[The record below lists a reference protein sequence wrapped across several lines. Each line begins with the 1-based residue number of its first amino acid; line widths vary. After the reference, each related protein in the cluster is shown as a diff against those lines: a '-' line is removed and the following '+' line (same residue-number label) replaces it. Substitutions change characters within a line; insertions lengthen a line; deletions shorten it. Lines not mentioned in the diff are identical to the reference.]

1 MKKINKKNL
10 IVLSSIL
17 VIGVI
22 SVLSI
27 NISLSPKK
35 EKVDV
40 VKKEEKKKV
49 DIVSPVISES
59 TGVINKP
66 FINED
71 VKVLKNYYD
80 YQGTEEEQENSITYY
95 ESTYMPNY
103 AIVYGGPETFEV
115 TSILDGTVINI
126 KEDSL
131 LGNIVEIQHDN
142 DIISVYQSV
151 SDVTVEP
158 NQIVKQGEVIAHSG
172 TSNLNKDLKNHL
184 SFELLYKNQIVNP
197 EEYYNK
203 DINELG

>member
-1 MKKINKKNL
+1 
-10 IVLSSIL
+10 
-17 VIGVI
+17 
-22 SVLSI
+22 
-27 NISLSPKK
+27 
-35 EKVDV
+35 
-40 VKKEEKKKV
+40 
-49 DIVSPVISES
+49 
-59 TGVINKP
+59 
-66 FINED
+66 
-71 VKVLKNYYD
+71 
-80 YQGTEEEQENSITYY
+80 
-95 ESTYMPNY
+95 MPNY

>member
-1 MKKINKKNL
+1 MKKMNKKNL

-27 NISLSPKK
+27 STSLSPKK
-35 EKVDV
+35 EKVDI

-59 TGVINKP
+59 TGVIKKP
-66 FINED
+66 FINEE
-71 VKVLKNYYD
+71 VKILKNYYD

-103 AIVYGGPETFEV
+103 AICYGGPDSFEV
-115 TSILDGTVINI
+115 TSILDGTVTNI

-131 LGNIVEIQHDN
+131 LGNIIEIQHDN

-151 SDVTVEP
+151 SDVTVEL
-158 NQIVKQGEVIAHSG
+158 NQIVKQGEVIADSG
-172 TSNLNKDLKNHL
+172 TSNINKDLKKHL

>member
-1 MKKINKKNL
+1 MKKMNKKNL

-27 NISLSPKK
+27 SISLSPKK
-35 EKVDV
+35 EKVDI

-59 TGVINKP
+59 TGVIKKP
-66 FINED
+66 FINEE
-71 VKVLKNYYD
+71 VKILKNYYD

-103 AIVYGGPETFEV
+103 AICYGGPDSFEV
-115 TSILDGTVINI
+115 TSILDGTVTNI

-131 LGNIVEIQHDN
+131 LGNIIEIQHDN

-151 SDVTVEP
+151 SDVTVEL

-172 TSNLNKDLKNHL
+172 TSNINKDLKKHL

>member
-40 VKKEEKKKV
+40 VKKDEEKKI

-71 VKVLKNYYD
+71 VKILKNYYD

>member
-27 NISLSPKK
+27 NVSLSPKK
-35 EKVDV
+35 EKVDI

-59 TGVINKP
+59 TGVIKKP
-66 FINED
+66 FINEE
-71 VKVLKNYYD
+71 VKVLKNYYN

-103 AIVYGGPETFEV
+103 AICYGGPDSFEV
-115 TSILDGTVINI
+115 TSILDGTVTNI

-151 SDVTVEP
+151 SDVTVEL

-172 TSNLNKDLKNHL
+172 MSNINKDLKNHL

>member
-1 MKKINKKNL
+1 MNKKNL

-17 VIGVI
+17 VVGVI

-27 NISLSPKK
+27 STSLSPKK
-35 EKVDV
+35 EKVDI

-59 TGVINKP
+59 TGVIKKP
-66 FINED
+66 FINEE
-71 VKVLKNYYD
+71 VKILKNYYD

-103 AIVYGGPETFEV
+103 AICYGGPDSFEV
-115 TSILDGTVINI
+115 TSILDGTVTNI

-131 LGNIVEIQHDN
+131 LGNIIEIQHDN

-151 SDVTVEP
+151 SDVTVEL

-172 TSNLNKDLKNHL
+172 TSNINKDLKKHL

>member
-1 MKKINKKNL
+1 MKNKKIKMYAL
-10 IVLSSIL
+10 GGTIFIGL
-17 VIGVI
+17 V
-22 SVLSI
+22 STLSI
-27 NISLSPKK
+27 VGMSLKHPHKVEQKLEPKK
-35 EKVDV
+35 EV
-40 VKKEEKKKV
+40 VET
-49 DIVSPVISES
+49 ISPVIKENI
-59 TGVINKP
+59 GKIEKP
-66 FINED
+66 YLDSN

-103 AIVYGGPETFEV
+103 AIIYGGPDTFEV
-115 TSILDGTVINI
+115 TSILDGTVVNI
-126 KEDSL
+126 KKDSL

-151 SDVTVEP
+151 SDVTVEL

-203 DINELG
+203 DINELE

>member
-1 MKKINKKNL
+1 MKEINKKK
-10 IVLSSIL
+10 IVVLSSIL
-17 VIGVI
+17 VIGII

-35 EKVDV
+35 EKVDI

-59 TGVINKP
+59 TGVIKKP
-66 FINED
+66 YLNEE
-71 VKVLKNYYD
+71 VKILKNYYD

-103 AIVYGGPETFEV
+103 AICYGGPDSFEV
-115 TSILDGTVINI
+115 TSILDGTVINV

-172 TSNLNKDLKNHL
+172 TSNINKDLENHL

>member
-1 MKKINKKNL
+1 MKKMNKKNL

-27 NISLSPKK
+27 STSLSPKK
-35 EKVDV
+35 EKVDI

-59 TGVINKP
+59 TGVIKKP
-66 FINED
+66 FINEE
-71 VKVLKNYYD
+71 VKILKNYYD

-103 AIVYGGPETFEV
+103 AICYGGPDSFEV
-115 TSILDGTVINI
+115 TSILDGTVTNI

-131 LGNIVEIQHDN
+131 LGNIIEIQHDN

-151 SDVTVEP
+151 SDVTVEL
-158 NQIVKQGEVIAHSG
+158 NQIVKQGEVIAYSG
-172 TSNLNKDLKNHL
+172 TSNINKDLKKHL

>member
-1 MKKINKKNL
+1 MKKISKKNL

-35 EKVDV
+35 ERVDI

-59 TGVINKP
+59 TGIIGKP
-66 FINED
+66 YINEE
-71 VKVLKNYYD
+71 VKILKNYYD

-103 AIVYGGPETFEV
+103 AICYGGPDSFEV

-131 LGNIVEIQHDN
+131 LGNIIEIQHDN

-172 TSNLNKDLKNHL
+172 TSNINKDLNNHL